1 MFTLLGTIAIEN
13 TKAIKAL
20 EETSE
25 KSEET
30 AVTVEKTADKTEEA
44 GKKTENAFTGIGN
57 AALGLG
63 KFVVKAGTAIGGAWF
78 AAVEG
83 TREYRAEMGLLD
95 AAFLKSGHTSAE
107 AKQTYSD
114 LNAVL
119 GDTGQAV
126 EAAQH
131 IALIADNE
139 KEMNEL
145 THIGTGI
152 FANFGASLPLEGL
165 FEAVNHTASLGEVQ
179 GSLADALEWSGIT
192 VEEFNEKLE
201 KCTTEEERQDLIVKT
216 LQDTYGKAGDQYKET
231 NKDVMEANKTQE
243 RLTDAFAEF
252 GRVSDPILSTIKN
265 AVAAFVE
272 AAVPKLEELIQKVKD
287 VKTWVQ
293 ENEQTIKDWAA
304 VIAGATVSIG
314 LFLLI
319 LNWGKIMGAAKT
331 AILGVKTAVL
341 LLNAAMKA
349 NIIGLI
355 VSLIAG
361 LVTAFVLLWKNNED
375 FRKFWLDLWAKI
387 KSACSTAVDWIEDKL
402 DSLGKVAKKVG
413 DWFGD
418 IKDSAVESFDDA
430 WKSVKKVIDK
440 ITGLFPLNIGK
451 IFDNIKIPKITVSG
465 GEAPY
470 GIAGFGKLPSFKVK
484 WNAEG
489 VIFNKPTVFDTRM
502 GYQGVGEG
510 RDAEAVTPIGKL
522 LDYVTTAVR
531 SENGNLGQ
539 IIIDQNRMLM
549 DLLARIM
556 PHDVRLSTGA
566 LVGELIPAVDTGLA
580 NRYAH
585 VGRGNVR

>member
-1 MFTLLGTIAIEN
+1 MLGEIAIQN
-13 TKAIKAL
+13 DQANKAL
-20 EETSE
+20 EETAH
-25 KSEET
+25 KAEET
-30 AVTVEKTADKTEEA
+30 A
-44 GKKTENAFTGIGN
+44 KKTEDSGKRTESAFSGIGK

-63 KFVVKAGTAIGGAWF
+63 KFVMTAGAALGGAWL

-83 TREYRAEMGLLD
+83 SREYRAEMGLLD
-95 AAFLKSGHTSAE
+95 AAFLKSGHTSEE

-201 KCTTEEERQDLIVKT
+201 KASSEEERQDLIMKT
-216 LQDTYGKAGDQYKET
+216 LKETYSKAGDQYKET
-231 NKDVMEANKTQE
+231 NKDVIEANKAQE

-252 GRVSDPILSTIKN
+252 GRIGEPILTNIKN

-272 AAVPKLEELIQKVKD
+272 AAAPKLEELIQKVKD

-304 VIAGATVSIG
+304 VIAGATVSVG

-319 LNWGKIMGAAKT
+319 LNWGKIMTAAKT
-331 AILGVKTAVL
+331 ALTAVKTAVL
-341 LLNAAMKA
+341 LFNAALKA
-349 NIIGLI
+349 NPIGLV
-355 VSLIAG
+355 VSLLAG
-361 LVTAFVLLWKNNED
+361 LVTAFILLWNNNES

-387 KSACSTAVDWIEDKL
+387 KSACSTAVEFIKEKL
-402 DSLGKVAKKVG
+402 DSVGKLAKKVG

-418 IKDSAVESFDDA
+418 IKDSAVKSFDDA
-430 WKSVKKVIDK
+430 WNAVKKVIDK
-440 ITGLFPLNIGK
+440 ITGLFPLKLGK

-489 VIFNKPTVFDTRM
+489 VIFDKPTIFDTRV

-531 SENGNLGQ
+531 NENGNLGQ
-539 IIIDQNRMLM
+539 IIIDQNRLLM
-549 DLLARIM
+549 ELLTRII
-556 PHDVRLSTGA
+556 PHDVRLNTGA
-566 LVGELIPAVDTGLA
+566 LVGELLPAVDTGLA
-580 NRYAH
+580 NRYMH

>member
-1 MFTLLGTIAIEN
+1 MFGTIAIEN
-13 TKAIKAL
+13 DQAIKAL
-20 EETSE
+20 KETSA
-25 KSEET
+25 KVEE
-30 AVTVEKTADKTEEA
+30 TADKTEKAAADVEKS
-44 GKKTENAFTGIGN
+44 GKKTERAFEGIGT
-57 AALGLG
+57 AALGIG
-63 KFVVKAGTAIGGAWF
+63 KFVLTAGAALGGAWL

-95 AAFLKSGHTSAE
+95 TAFVKSGHTSTE

-179 GSLADALEWSGIT
+179 GSFADALEWSGIT
-192 VEEFNEKLE
+192 VEDFNEKLE
-201 KCTTEEERQDLIVKT
+201 KCTTEEQRQDLIMKT
-216 LQDTYGKAGDQYKET
+216 LNDTYGKSAEQYKET
-231 NKDVMEANKTQE
+231 NKDVMEAQKAQE
-243 RLTDAFAEF
+243 RLTDAFAEV
-252 GRVSDPILSTIKN
+252 GRVSEPILTAIKN
-265 AVAAFVE
+265 GVADMVT
-272 AAVPKLEELIQKVKD
+272 AAVPHIENLIQKVKD
-287 VKTWVQ
+287 AKKWVQ
-293 ENEQTIKDWAA
+293 ENEQTIINWGAA
-304 VIAGATVSIG
+304 IAGASVTVG
-314 LFLLI
+314 TFLLI

-361 LVTAFVLLWKNNED
+361 LVTAFVILWNKNEA
-375 FRKFWLDLWAKI
+375 FRKFWIDLWAKI
-387 KSACSTAVDWIEDKL
+387 KSASAVAVDWIKDKL

-418 IKDSAVESFDDA
+418 IKDSAVESFNDA
-430 WKSVKKVIDK
+430 WETVKKVIDK
-440 ITGLFPLNIGK
+440 ITGLFPLKLGK
-451 IFDNIKIPKITVSG
+451 IFDNIKIPKISVSG

-470 GIAGFGKLPSFKVK
+470 GIAGFGKLPSFHVK

-489 VIFNKPTVFDTRM
+489 GILNKPTIFGQT
-502 GYQGVGEG
+502 GNTLLGGGEAG
-510 RDAEAVTPIGKL
+510 KEAIAPIDVLQVYVREAVK
-522 LDYVTTAVR
+522 A
-531 SENGNLGQ
+531 ENELMGR
-539 IIIDQNRMLM
+539 IIIEQTGRLIDA
-549 DLLARIM
+549 LARMM
-556 PHDVRLSTGA
+556 PKAVTLDSRA
-566 LVGELIPAVDTGLA
+566 LVGELLPAVDVGLA
-580 NRYAH
+580 TRYAH
-585 VGRGNVR
+585 AGRGNVR